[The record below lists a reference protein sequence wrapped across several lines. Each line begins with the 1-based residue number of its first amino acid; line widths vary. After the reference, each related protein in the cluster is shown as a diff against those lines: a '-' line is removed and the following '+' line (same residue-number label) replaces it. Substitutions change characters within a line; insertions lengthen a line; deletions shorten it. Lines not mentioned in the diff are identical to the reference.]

1 MKKILRCGLFLSI
14 LLTFNYSQTVD
25 RENLKNIIE
34 SSGIDKNQI
43 NSIMKRQIVQPEVI
57 FDKNINNISNEKIL
71 DEVKTSIDIEKSIS
85 SSEDI
90 DSELLNKKEEE
101 KIESIDIP
109 QNIIITESEIIDES
123 ETAAQFVVTE

>member
-1 MKKILRCGLFLSI
+1 
-14 LLTFNYSQTVD
+14 
-25 RENLKNIIE
+25 
-34 SSGIDKNQI
+34 
-43 NSIMKRQIVQPEVI
+43 MKRQIVQPEVI